1 MQIHHNICDLWFP
14 KSYLKIQVGKSNS
27 WNWQINIKIL
37 GTVIGWRKLPIYMT
51 GVFIQLHSRVI
62 DSSALSFFLLNANS
76 PQYLWFMVSKK
87 LRKASGS

>member
-1 MQIHHNICDLWFP
+1 M
-14 KSYLKIQVGKSNS
+14 
-27 WNWQINIKIL
+27 
-37 GTVIGWRKLPIYMT
+37 IGWRKLPIYMT

-62 DSSALSFFLLNANS
+62 DSSGLSFFLLNANS